1 MSISGSLNNALT
13 GLTATSRMAEV
24 VSSNLSNALTEGY
37 GRRSVELSAA
47 QAGMSGGGVRVETI
61 NRFVDAGLLSDRRLA
76 DAVLS
81 SENRSVA
88 TLTRLERALGGPD
101 DAASLPARLR
111 ALETALISAGSDPA
125 SDTRLE
131 TVVARLDELA
141 GTLRDNTATVQS
153 LRQEADANILRDVET
168 LNRALVQVGELNKD
182 ILRIGQAGN
191 DPSALIDARQ
201 QLVDQI
207 AEIVPVREMVRDNG
221 SIGLRTTNGALLL
234 DSRPTQFGFTATP
247 TITADMTLAS
257 GALSGLTIDGVPLD
271 PTTGIGRLDGGSL
284 GAAFALRD
292 ETLVAVQAGLDE
304 IAVDLVAR
312 FQDPT
317 NDPTLVT
324 GDPGLL
330 TDLGM
335 PLDPLEIVGIAGRL
349 QINTAIDPNTGGD
362 VRLIRDGINSITAGP
377 AGDTSQLNRWIA
389 GLETRRTDI
398 AGTPPRSAAGRVG
411 DFGSDIGMSRLIA
424 EERLSFAAARWDL
437 LHEAELANGVDTD
450 FELQTLLRIE
460 QAYAANAKVIQT
472 ADFMI
477 QRLMEI

>member
-1 MSISGSLNNALT
+1 MSISSALNNALT
-13 GLTATSRMAEV
+13 GLTATSRMAAV

-47 QAGMSGGGVRVETI
+47 QVGTSGGGVRVETI
-61 NRFVDAGLLSDRRLA
+61 NRFVDAGLLSDRRQA
-76 DAVLS
+76 DAALS
-81 SENRSVA
+81 GESRNVA
-88 TLTRLERALGGPD
+88 TLTRLEKALGGPD
-101 DAASLPARLR
+101 DSAGLSARLR
-111 ALETALISAGSDPA
+111 AFEAALISASSDSA
-125 SDTRLE
+125 SDARLAS
-131 TVVARLDELA
+131 VVARLDELA
-141 GTLRDNTATVQS
+141 MTLRDNTSAVQS
-153 LRQEADANILRDVET
+153 LRQEADADILRDVET

-201 QLVDQI
+201 RVVDQI
-207 AEIVPVREMVRDNG
+207 AEIVPVREMVRENG
-221 SIGLRTTNGALLL
+221 TIGLRTVNGTLLL
-234 DSRPTQFGFTATP
+234 DSRAAQLGFVPTA

-257 GALSGLTIDGVPLD
+257 GALSGLTLDGAPLD
-271 PTTGIGRLDGGSL
+271 PSTGVGRLAGGSL

-304 IAVDLVAR
+304 IAVDLIAR
-312 FQDPT
+312 FQDPG
-317 NDPTLVT
+317 NDPTLAP

-335 PLDPLEIVGIAGRL
+335 PLDPLDLVGLAGRL
-349 QINTAIDPNTGGD
+349 QINTSVDPNSGGD
-362 VRLIRDGINSITAGP
+362 VRLIRDGVNATGPGP
-377 AGDTSQLNRWIA
+377 AGDASQLNRWIA
-389 GLETRRTDI
+389 ALEETRTEV
-398 AGTPPRSAAGRVG
+398 AGMPPRSAAGRIG
-411 DFGSDIGMSRLIA
+411 DISADIGMSRLIA
-424 EERLSFAAARWDL
+424 EEKLSFAAARWDI

-477 QRLMEI
+477 QRLMEL